1 MTKLTAPQIK
11 ALVNLA
17 AVGGRIG
24 CYLENFQAAKVNGN
38 AVWGLEKKKMVE
50 QIIDGEE
57 EHRFLVITEAGRA
70 YLDAMNV

>member
-17 AVGGRIG
+17 AAGGRIG
-24 CYLENFQAAKVNGN
+24 CYLEDFQAAKVNGN
-38 AVWGLEKKKMVE
+38 AVWGLQSKKMIAQVTE
-50 QIIDGEE
+50 GEE

-70 YLDAMNV
+70 YLAAMNA